1 MGSTQPYLAAFLM
14 GQGLFFQR
22 LICKDAASRRVLPL
36 PAPSSSKPHGR
47 LLFPGGGRG
56 FWAGRETG
64 NKVAFVPFVSDSC
77 FPWGAIRISHS
88 GSQPK
93 TCFSLIASRHF
104 PSTQGIPGPRG
115 VCHHP
120 VGSRAKAQCCCLSA
134 RESFSQTSED
144 ITCSFFSSCIH

>member
-56 FWAGRETG
+56 FWAGPETG

-93 TCFSLIASRHF
+93 ARFSLIAEQTCPCPLRALLALGVF
-104 PSTQGIPGPRG
+104 VTTQWAPGPRL
-115 VCHHP
+115 
-120 VGSRAKAQCCCLSA
+120 GSAASVLGRASPTHQ
-134 RESFSQTSED
+134 RT
-144 ITCSFFSSCIH
+144 